1 MKKSLWIILGIV
13 AVVVIWVVSSYNGLV
28 NSEVNVDKS
37 WANVETSYKRRA
49 ELIPNLV
56 STVKGYAAHES
67 ETLEA
72 VTAARAKATAMTMAI
87 DPATA
92 TPEQMEALMAAQGD
106 ETSALGRLL
115 AISESYPDLKAS
127 ENFKALQQQ
136 LEGTE
141 NRISVERTRYNEA
154 VQAYNIKIR
163 RFPSNIIASLF
174 GFERKAMFEAQQGA
188 EVAPVVSF

>member
-1 MKKSLWIILGIV
+1 
-13 AVVVIWVVSSYNGLV
+13 
-28 NSEVNVDKS
+28 
-37 WANVETSYKRRA
+37 
-49 ELIPNLV
+49 
-56 STVKGYAAHES
+56 
-67 ETLEA
+67 
-72 VTAARAKATAMTMAI
+72 
-87 DPATA
+87 
-92 TPEQMEALMAAQGD
+92 MAAQGD
-106 ETSALGRLL
+106 VTSALGRLL
-115 AISESYPDLKAS
+115 AISESYPDLTAS